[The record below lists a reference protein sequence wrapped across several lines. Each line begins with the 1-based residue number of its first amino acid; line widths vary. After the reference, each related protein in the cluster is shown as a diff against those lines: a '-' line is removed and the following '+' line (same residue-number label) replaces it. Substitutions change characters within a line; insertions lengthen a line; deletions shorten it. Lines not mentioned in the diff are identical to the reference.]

1 MTARPLKLA
10 SVATVALV
18 CAALAPRAAYA
29 SGLDAPI
36 VGPGDA
42 GPTTADAASVQWNPA
57 GLAFVKRPQVLLGA
71 GLILGR
77 VTYQRERRG
86 TYQTPDT
93 FQFKTPLDPANVDAS
108 KAGLADGVAATPI
121 APTGDAFLAVPVHER
136 LTLGAGVYVPHAAA
150 LSFPADGA
158 QAWQLREA
166 FIVASFITASAGVR
180 VTDRLG
186 VGLGVSY
193 VTGLAEL
200 SKLQDFASLDEF
212 RRAFANDP
220 INQPND
226 FGPSAPTEVRE
237 LDVLSRPI
245 SVKRGMS
252 HGATF
257 NVGLTWQATDELT
270 VAAAY
275 QHGTRMRYRGDFAI
289 DMNDEMF
296 TQDLASQG
304 LRYKP
309 LLKGDAELVFRLPR
323 RVTLGAGYQAT
334 ERLRFD
340 GFLQWVT
347 YSDVDA
353 FVVETQS
360 PDLAQ
365 PRLGIGDRVKVR
377 LPRDW
382 NDTIWV
388 EARAQ
393 YRVTDWLRGW
403 VTAGYQS
410 PASPDRTIDVA
421 SPDGHRLIGGAGGE
435 LQVTEGFSLL
445 GDVRL
450 QGILPRTVT
459 ESDHDLGNGT
469 YGMFLAAI
477 GGHLRFRF

>member
-1 MTARPLKLA
+1 MA
-10 SVATVALV
+10 
-18 CAALAPRAAYA
+18 AALLGGVTFAPAAARA

-57 GLAFVKRPQVLLGA
+57 GLAFVKRPQLLLGA

-77 VTYQRERRG
+77 VTYQRERIGR
-86 TYQTPDT
+86 YQTPDT
-93 FQFKTPLDPANVDAS
+93 FQFKTPLDPANIDAS
-108 KAGLADGVAATPI
+108 KTGFTEEVGATPI

-136 LTLGAGVYVPHAAA
+136 LTVGLGVYVPHAAA

-180 VTDRLG
+180 LTDRLAA
-186 VGLGVSY
+186 GLGISY
-193 VTGLAEL
+193 VTGVAEL

-212 RRAFANDP
+212 RGAFANDP

-226 FGPSAPTEVRE
+226 FGPDAPTEVRE

-245 SVKRGMS
+245 SVKRALS

-257 NVGLTWQATDELT
+257 NVGLTWQTTDALT
-270 VAAAY
+270 LAAAY
-275 QHGTRMRYRGDFAI
+275 QHGSRMRYVGDFAI
-289 DMNDEMF
+289 DMNDPLF
-296 TQDLASQG
+296 TQDLVSQG
-304 LRYKP
+304 LQYKP
-309 LLKGDAELVFRLPR
+309 LLQGDAELTFRLPR
-323 RVTLGAGYQAT
+323 RITLGAGFQASDAF
-334 ERLRFD
+334 RVD
-340 GFLQWVT
+340 GFVQYVT

-353 FVVETQS
+353 FVVETRS

-365 PRLGIGDRVKVR
+365 PKLGIGDRVKVR

-382 NDTIWV
+382 SDTIWV

-393 YRVTDWLRGW
+393 YRATSWMKAW

-410 PASPDRTIDVA
+410 PASPDSTIDVA
-421 SPDGHRLIGGAGGE
+421 SPDGHRLIGGVGGE
-435 LQVTEGFSLL
+435 LEVTDGFSLL
-445 GDVRL
+445 GEARL

-469 YGMFLAAI
+469 YGMFLAAL
-477 GGHLRFRF
+477 GGHLRFKF